1 MTDYYSTGGGTQFE
15 RYRSR
20 YREQINTVL
29 YSCISSLDARM
40 MYSCS
45 KADGMVV
52 HSCRDSVECE
62 RDEEIDDYVMSTAV
76 CGLMMRVRAFQ
87 AKRVRSLRLIR

>member
-62 RDEEIDDYVMSTAV
+62 RDEEIDDYVMS
-76 CGLMMRVRAFQ
+76 MRFDDAGP
-87 AKRVRSLRLIR
+87 RLPGKARPFAAPHSIAS